1 MNMDD
6 YTKECMQ
13 DKATVKKI
21 INNSQIMKRPLD
33 EYEMR
38 DLFTVI
44 ARSTTHID
52 LKTLEVKECPMFAD
66 SSEIIS
72 NISVKYQYV
81 PVSDQMYIDCLMSRL
96 DENDVV

>member
-1 MNMDD
+1 MDD
-6 YTKECMQ
+6 YVKECMQ
-13 DKATVKKI
+13 DKATVTKI
-21 INNSQIMKRPLD
+21 IKNSQIMKRMLD

-52 LKTLEVKECPMFAD
+52 LRTLEIKECPMFAD

-72 NISVKYQYV
+72 SISVKYQYV
-81 PVSDQMYIDCLMSRL
+81 PISDQMYIDCLMSRL
-96 DENDVV
+96 DENAVV